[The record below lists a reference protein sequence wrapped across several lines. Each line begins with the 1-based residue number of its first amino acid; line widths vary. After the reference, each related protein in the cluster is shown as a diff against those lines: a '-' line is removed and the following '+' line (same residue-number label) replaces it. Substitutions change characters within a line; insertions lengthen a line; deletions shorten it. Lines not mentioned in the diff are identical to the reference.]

1 MKSILELELE
11 LANAKL
17 AKMTSTVKQLGTK
30 LTKVNEESAELG
42 SELCYYKSEYN
53 RLRAIEDSVRKAVLT
68 KNESHVQALDS
79 FEFNVTH
86 KDS

>member
-30 LTKVNEESAELG
+30 LRVANENNADCKMELA
-42 SELCYYKSEYN
+42 YYKHEAS
-53 RLRAIEDSVRKAVLT
+53 RLKAVENSIRKAVLT
-68 KNESHVQALDS
+68 REESHAQALAS

-86 KDS
+86 KGV

>member
-30 LTKVNEESAELG
+30 LSSSNEKKNELE
-42 SELCYYKSEYN
+42 SELAYYRMEYSK
-53 RLRAIEDSVRKAVLT
+53 LRVLKDSVRKAVLT
-68 KNESHVQALDS
+68 KEESHTQALSS

-86 KDS
+86 KGR